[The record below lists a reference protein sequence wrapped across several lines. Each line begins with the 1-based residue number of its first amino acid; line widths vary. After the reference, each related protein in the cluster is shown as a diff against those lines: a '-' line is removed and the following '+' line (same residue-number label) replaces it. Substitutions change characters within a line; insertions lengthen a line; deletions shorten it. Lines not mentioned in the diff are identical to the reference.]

1 LQQEQVKHAFRL
13 FVHVPV
19 LLLTIKLQLACCSP
33 RFRRYASTYQM
44 LRGTLVLFAGTFT
57 ILILRRQLFIHNWL
71 GMVLITAGA
80 ALVGA
85 SSVIYQD
92 APGAANHTLLAGPA
106 AGLGLAAYGALEG
119 NGTAGSA
126 VGWGGSTG
134 SSLHYSAGIS
144 RVASRGL
151 LGWGQADGLGLAT
164 AGGLPHGGGGDASG
178 LPARGWLA
186 GVAGVLGLGESSGAD
201 VAAAPLFGDMLVVAA
216 QMFTALQ
223 FIMEEKF
230 LVKYKVRGVHG

>member
-1 LQQEQVKHAFRL
+1 VLDIYQLFGLQCCLLFR
-13 FVHVPV
+13 
-19 LLLTIKLQLACCSP
+19 C
-33 RFRRYASTYQM
+33 RYASTYQM

-92 APGAANHTLLAGPA
+92 APGAHNNTLAAAPA
-106 AGLGLAAYGALEG
+106 AGLAFGSGVAAEALAG
-119 NGTAGSA
+119 NGTASA
-126 VGWGGSTG
+126 AMTWGGSTG

-144 RVASRGL
+144 RVASRGM
-151 LGWGQADGLGLAT
+151 LGWGRADGT
-164 AGGLPHGGGGDASG
+164 AVGG
-178 LPARGWLA
+178 
-186 GVAGVLGLGESSGAD
+186 SSGAD

-230 LVKYKVRGVHG
+230 LVKYKVRAASGLSRSVQLSWCAS

>member
-1 LQQEQVKHAFRL
+1 
-13 FVHVPV
+13 
-19 LLLTIKLQLACCSP
+19 
-33 RFRRYASTYQM
+33 M

-92 APGAANHTLLAGPA
+92 APGTHNNTLLAGPA
-106 AGLGLAAYGALEG
+106 AGLGLAGAG
-119 NGTAGSA
+119 FAGPTFGSGTA
-126 VGWGGSTG
+126 

-144 RVASRGL
+144 RVASRGM
-151 LGWGQADGLGLAT
+151 LGWSHGEAAAAA
-164 AGGLPHGGGGDASG
+164 AGGMPDGIAGAGTGAQGGSWLGG
-178 LPARGWLA
+178 L
-186 GVAGVLGLGESSGAD
+186 AGVLGLREGSGAD

-230 LVKYKVRGVHG
+230 LVKYKVRSAASSTKALIYSVGMCLRAGQRLPA